1 MIGLEIAGRFCQISC
16 DATLLVGETD
26 ATLFCTG
33 CESSTRYL
41 FSEWSINMIGDHN
54 VLQVRGGIEHNILTL
69 RSLEGMSSVR
79 QIEQLVQVF
88 HALIERLP

>member
-1 MIGLEIAGRFCQISC
+1 
-16 DATLLVGETD
+16 
-26 ATLFCTG
+26 
-33 CESSTRYL
+33 
-41 FSEWSINMIGDHN
+41 MIGDHN